1 MFLKQCAHAGN
12 ITGGRAEA
20 RGIMSGGYGELP
32 LPFGHLSILANLEY
46 ALHLGYVDIP
56 NRAFLRVRRWAPW
69 RGAGRLYSAPASSA
83 VGSIATASTSVWSSA
98 STQRM
103 EGANGIHHGRSEGRG
118 CAWHPV
124 QAVRPP
130 MDDMVGVERP
140 PRVLPADHGGGG
152 VIIDP
157 VKLPPH
163 GIEHLRQAAGGSPAT
178 RPGVDAN
185 RWHSAV

>member
-1 MFLKQCAHAGN
+1 M
-12 ITGGRAEA
+12 
-20 RGIMSGGYGELP
+20 
-32 LPFGHLSILANLEY
+32 
-46 ALHLGYVDIP
+46 
-56 NRAFLRVRRWAPW
+56 
-69 RGAGRLYSAPASSA
+69 YSAPASSA

-124 QAVRPP
+124 QAARPP

-152 VIIDP
+152 VIIEP

-163 GIEHLRQAAGGSPAT
+163 GIEHLRQVAAGLAGYSPKGWMQT
-178 RPGVDAN
+178 DGIRLYMIDPHSKRKMRQLYGGLVEKCSSWRSSMGTIPGLLPMPAKPSRTCCPRDD
-185 RWHSAV
+185 WK